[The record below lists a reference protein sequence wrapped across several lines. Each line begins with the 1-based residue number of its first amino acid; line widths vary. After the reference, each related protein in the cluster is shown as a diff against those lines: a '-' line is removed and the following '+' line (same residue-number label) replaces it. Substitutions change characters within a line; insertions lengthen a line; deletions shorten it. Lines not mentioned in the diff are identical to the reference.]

1 MNKNIG
7 GGMEAGLSGEMQEK
21 EKTPLLSPETC
32 SSESKGMASIDL
44 NSRMDG
50 GEDDDDDDD
59 DVELLSEK
67 AGPDGNSSANNSS
80 SFSGELEGNNGNGN
94 GGDEKK
100 SSVRP
105 YVRSKIPR
113 LRWTPD
119 LHLSFVHAIQ
129 RLGGQ
134 ERATPKLVLQLMN
147 VRGLSIAHVKS
158 HLQMYR
164 SKKLDASGQVLGQA
178 KRGFKGRSYGYGD
191 MNCRFIPHQHFKMQ
205 NGAIVLTRTFEDGRH
220 QMLNNNIARHSM
232 FQSPT
237 YDLKSII
244 SRYQQRSSSN
254 QESVLL
260 KLSGAAKM
268 EDHREGNVLRMR
280 MLHQHQ
286 EKLPLS
292 YAPKDH
298 QLQYS
303 SPASNGSHHHQIVPI
318 RPSQFLEEKRWPPR
332 GSMAA
337 NHLKEKPATFT
348 TCGLW
353 SNAAT
358 PQPLLHHTI
367 PAGTNSRFSTL
378 GPSFD
383 PPFRRLE
390 MMNKEKMSF
399 KENGRLLDLQLRLS
413 QSGDDNNNNNG
424 EKSYKK
430 EGDINTMLSLS
441 L

>member
-7 GGMEAGLSGEMQEK
+7 DMEAGEMQEK
-21 EKTPLLSPETC
+21 EKTPLSSETC

-50 GEDDDDDDD
+50 EDDDDDE
-59 DVELLSEK
+59 VEVMSAADESEK
-67 AGPDGNSSANNSS
+67 TAGDGNSANNSS
-80 SFSGELEGNNGNGN
+80 SFSGGEGNMNG
-94 GGDEKK
+94 DDQKK
-100 SSVRP
+100 SSSVRP

-119 LHLSFVHAIQ
+119 LHLSFVHAIE

-191 MNCRFIPHQHFKMQ
+191 MMNYRFIPHQHFKMQ

-220 QMLNNNIARHSM
+220 QMGNNIARHSI

-244 SRYQQRSSSN
+244 SRYQQRSSN
-254 QESVLL
+254 QESVLV

-280 MLHQHQ
+280 MLQHQ
-286 EKLPLS
+286 EKLPSS
-292 YAPKDH
+292 YAPKD

-303 SPASNGSHHHQIVPI
+303 PSNGSHHHQIVPI

-332 GSMAA
+332 GSMA
-337 NHLKEKPATFT
+337 NHLKDKPAAF

-353 SNAAT
+353 SNAAAT

-367 PAGTNSRFSTL
+367 PVGTNSRFSSL
-378 GPSFD
+378 GPNFD

-413 QSGDDNNNNNG
+413 QSGDANNSNNG
-424 EKSYKK
+424 EKSYNKK
-430 EGDINTMLSLS
+430 EGDINTKLSLS

>member
-1 MNKNIG
+1 MSAAD
-7 GGMEAGLSGEMQEK
+7 ES
-21 EKTPLLSPETC
+21 EKT
-32 SSESKGMASIDL
+32 
-44 NSRMDG
+44 G
-50 GEDDDDDDD
+50 G
-59 DVELLSEK
+59 
-67 AGPDGNSSANNSS
+67 DGNSANNSS
-80 SFSGELEGNNGNGN
+80 SFSGGEGNMNG
-94 GGDEKK
+94 DDQKK
-100 SSVRP
+100 SSSVRP

-119 LHLSFVHAIQ
+119 LHLSFVHAIE

-164 SKKLDASGQVLGQA
+164 SKKLDASGQVLGQV

-191 MNCRFIPHQHFKMQ
+191 MMNYRFIPHQHFKMQ

-220 QMLNNNIARHSM
+220 QMGNNIARHSM

-237 YDLKSII
+237 YDLKTII
-244 SRYQQRSSSN
+244 SRYPFIHSFHM
-254 QESVLL
+254 
-260 KLSGAAKM
+260 LSGAAKM

-280 MLHQHQ
+280 MLQHQ
-286 EKLPLS
+286 EKLPSS

-303 SPASNGSHHHQIVPI
+303 PSNASHHQIFPI

-332 GSMAA
+332 GSMA
-337 NHLKEKPATFT
+337 NHLKDKPAVF

-358 PQPLLHHTI
+358 PQPLLNHTI
-367 PAGTNSRFSTL
+367 PAGTNSRFSSL
-378 GPSFD
+378 GPNFD

-390 MMNKEKMSF
+390 FRVRKN
-399 KENGRLLDLQLRLS
+399 LLAIL
-413 QSGDDNNNNNG
+413 GG
-424 EKSYKK
+424 
-430 EGDINTMLSLS
+430 
-441 L
+441 

>member
-1 MNKNIG
+1 MMN
-7 GGMEAGLSGEMQEK
+7 
-21 EKTPLLSPETC
+21 
-32 SSESKGMASIDL
+32 
-44 NSRMDG
+44 
-50 GEDDDDDDD
+50 
-59 DVELLSEK
+59 
-67 AGPDGNSSANNSS
+67 
-80 SFSGELEGNNGNGN
+80 
-94 GGDEKK
+94 
-100 SSVRP
+100 
-105 YVRSKIPR
+105 Y
-113 LRWTPD
+113 
-119 LHLSFVHAIQ
+119 
-129 RLGGQ
+129 
-134 ERATPKLVLQLMN
+134 
-147 VRGLSIAHVKS
+147 
-158 HLQMYR
+158 
-164 SKKLDASGQVLGQA
+164 
-178 KRGFKGRSYGYGD
+178 
-191 MNCRFIPHQHFKMQ
+191 RFIPHQHFKMQ

-220 QMLNNNIARHSM
+220 QMGNNIARHSM

-237 YDLKSII
+237 YDLKTII
-244 SRYQQRSSSN
+244 SRYQQRSSN
-254 QESVLL
+254 QESVLV

-280 MLHQHQ
+280 ML
-286 EKLPLS
+286 PSS

-303 SPASNGSHHHQIVPI
+303 PSNGSHHHHQIVPI

-332 GSMAA
+332 GSMA
-337 NHLKEKPATFT
+337 NHLKDKPAVF

-358 PQPLLHHTI
+358 PQPLLNHTI
-367 PAGTNSRFSTL
+367 PAGTNSRFSSL
-378 GPSFD
+378 GPNFD

-413 QSGDDNNNNNG
+413 QSGDDNNNNNKNG